1 MSISKILQALIP
13 KGFLWRLTSVN
24 FVVIAGTI
32 VLSGLAIY
40 HTACFLVDGIGN
52 FSVTRQ
58 QQFNT
63 TLFQYVFLFGVI
75 AVFISSIIHFYL
87 TKKLI
92 DPVNKLIESTKVLKR
107 GSYPER
113 LPVTSKDEIG
123 QLTTQYNELIQQ
135 LQENEQYRKKLVAD
149 ISHELRTPI
158 ANLTGYLHALKSGDI
173 EADPQLFESL
183 HGQAVQ
189 LTKLMEQMDSLTMW
203 NGIGEE
209 KYLLKEQVQIKSI
222 IVESVQMFNWKLEE
236 KNLDV
241 KMNIEEAVVFIHK
254 EGLRQVLN
262 NLIDNAIRYYQG
274 NGPIMI
280 RGKKLVHF
288 YRFSVENPGDH
299 IEIEQ
304 QAQLFN
310 RFYRLEKS
318 RSRETGGTGLGLAI
332 AKEIIENH
340 DGQIE
345 VCSKSGVNTF
355 SFNIP
360 LNKELN

>member
-1 MSISKILQALIP
+1 MSISKILQAIVP

-24 FVVIAGTI
+24 IIVVAGTI

-63 TLFQYVFLFGVI
+63 TLFQYVFLFAII

-92 DPVNKLIESTKVLKR
+92 DPVNKLIESTKILNQ

-113 LPVTSKDEIG
+113 LPVSSKDEIG

-158 ANLTGYLHALKSGDI
+158 ANVTGYLHALKSGDI
-173 EADPQLFESL
+173 EANPQLFEAL

-189 LTKLMEQMDSLTMW
+189 LSLLMEQMDSLTVW
-203 NGIGEE
+203 KRIGNE
-209 KYLLKEQVQIKSI
+209 KFMLKKEVQIKSVI
-222 IVESVQMFNWKLEE
+222 EESVQMFTWKLAE
-236 KNLDV
+236 KDLNV
-241 KMNIEEAVVFIHK
+241 TINVEEAVVFIHK
-254 EGLRQVLN
+254 EGIRQVLN
-262 NLIDNAIRYYQG
+262 NLIDNAIRYYKG
-274 NGPIMI
+274 NGPII
-280 RGKKLVHF
+280 IQGIKRVNDYHF
-288 YRFSVENPGDH
+288 IVENPGD
-299 IEIEQ
+299 EIEKEQ
-304 QAQLFN
+304 QDQLFN
-310 RFYRLEKS
+310 RFYRVEKS
-318 RSRETGGTGLGLAI
+318 RNRETGGTGLGLAI

-340 DGQIE
+340 GGQME
-345 VCSKSGVNTF
+345 VRSECGNNTF
-355 SFNIP
+355 SFTIP
-360 LNKELN
+360 IE